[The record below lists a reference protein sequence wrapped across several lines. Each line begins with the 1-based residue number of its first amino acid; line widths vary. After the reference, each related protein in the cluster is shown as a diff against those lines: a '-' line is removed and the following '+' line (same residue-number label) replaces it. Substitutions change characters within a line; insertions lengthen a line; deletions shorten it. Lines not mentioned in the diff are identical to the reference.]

1 MYGIIGAMTSEIT
14 LLRDQMQELKEH
26 EIGTMVFYMGLLKE
40 APCVLVK
47 CGIGKVNAAVCA
59 QLLIDR
65 FGVDKIINTGIAG
78 GVGAGLKVGDIV
90 IGTSSV
96 QYDFDMQPL
105 GYAKGYMDGPDRT
118 KFTIYESDK
127 GLVEE
132 FKTAVKEA
140 LPNQRVLEGR
150 IATGDKFVADAAL
163 KAELRDHFGA
173 IAAEMEGAAIAHV
186 TEKNDVAAVIIR
198 AISDLAD
205 EGASESVENFEQLTA
220 DASAT
225 ILLHM
230 LERAVTIPVLV

>member
-1 MYGIIGAMTSEIT
+1 MYGIIGAMQSEIT
-14 LLRDQMQELKEH
+14 LLKSEMQEMKTH
-26 EIGTMVFYMGLLKE
+26 TIGMMEIYTGLLKE
-40 APCVLVK
+40 APCVLVQ

-59 QLLIDR
+59 QLLIDK

-78 GVGAGLKVGDIV
+78 GIGADLKVGDIV

-118 KFTIYESDK
+118 KFTVYESDK
-127 GLVEE
+127 GLIEE
-132 FKTAVKEA
+132 FKAAVKEA

-150 IATGDKFVADAAL
+150 IATGDKFVADPAL
-163 KAELRDHFGA
+163 KIELRDHFGA

-186 TEKNDVAAVIIR
+186 AQKNSVAAVIIR

-230 LERAVTIPVLV
+230 LKRAVTIPVLV